1 MFIRPFKRDAP
12 ALLVTPR
19 YFDLITDKIS
29 GRQQS
34 STSFVPKHL
43 PVKEEDIDKLDRLIS
58 VSRNILILTGAG
70 ISTESGIPDY
80 RSEGV
85 GLYARSTNRPVQ
97 YRDFLKSE
105 GVRKR
110 YWARNYV
117 GWPRFSSFSPN
128 LTHLSVCKLV
138 NDIGIARCVVTQN
151 VDGLHTKAKTKN
163 VIELHGSAFRV
174 VCLSC
179 DFKIERHAFQNLL
192 AQLNPDVKIID
203 QMMRPD
209 GDVEMTQDQVEGFN
223 IPSCPSCAGLLKP
236 DIVFFGDNVPKD
248 RVEEVRNEVKLCDT
262 LLVLGSS
269 LTVFSAYRIVL
280 QAADLHKPIAIVN
293 IGDTRGDQHA
303 LIKVSAKCGDVIPH
317 LCR

>member
-179 DFKIERHAFQNLL
+179 DFKIERHAFQSLL